1 MLQFFVQCAECKST
15 LELGPNEV
23 LKTKIEMPN
32 GKSIWLTYFDCP
44 KCGHRHFA
52 QIDDVRTQMLL
63 SDLTKVLAATA
74 KAKKQ
79 GHSVKK
85 QSAKYHR
92 INRDLSAIRNDLEKE
107 YSGAVVCL
115 PDRQMPYE
123 LEFTKQN
130 TFDVTTNHDAWHAV
144 EIN

>member
-1 MLQFFVQCAECKST
+1 MLQFFAQCAECKST
-15 LELGPNEV
+15 LELGPSEV
-23 LKTKIEMPN
+23 VKSKIDMPS

-44 KCGHRHFA
+44 KCGHTHFV

-74 KAKKQ
+74 KGKKQ

-107 YSGAVVCL
+107 YSGVVVHL
-115 PDRQMPYE
+115 PARQTTYE
-123 LEFTKQN
+123 LAFVKQN
-130 TFDVTTNHDAWHAV
+130 TFDVTTDHDAWV
-144 EIN
+144 RC

>member
-1 MLQFFVQCAECKST
+1 MLQFFAQCAECKST
-15 LELGPNEV
+15 LELGPSEV
-23 LKTKIEMPN
+23 VKSKIDMPS

-44 KCGHRHFA
+44 KCGHTHFV

-79 GHSVKK
+79 GHSAKK

-92 INRDLSAIRNDLEKE
+92 INRNLSAIRNDLEKE
-107 YSGAVVCL
+107 YSGVVVHL
-115 PDRQMPYE
+115 PDRQTTYE
-123 LEFTKQN
+123 LVFVKQN
-130 TFDVTTNHDAWHAV
+130 AFDVTTDHDAWV
-144 EIN
+144 RC

>member
-1 MLQFFVQCAECKST
+1 MLQFFAQCVECKST
-15 LELGPNEV
+15 LGLGPNEV
-23 LKTKIEMPN
+23 LKSKIDMPN

-44 KCGHRHFA
+44 KCGHTHFV

-107 YSGAVVCL
+107 YSGVNVCIPGRRAL
-115 PDRQMPYE
+115 YT
-123 LEFTKQN
+123 LEFVKQN
-130 TFDVTTNHDAWHAV
+130 TFDVTIDHDAWHAV